1 MYDPVSV
8 GLGMG
13 IGVGVCLVFK
23 LIGYICC

>member
-8 GLGMG
+8 ALGMG
-13 IGVGVCLVFK
+13 IGVGICLVFK